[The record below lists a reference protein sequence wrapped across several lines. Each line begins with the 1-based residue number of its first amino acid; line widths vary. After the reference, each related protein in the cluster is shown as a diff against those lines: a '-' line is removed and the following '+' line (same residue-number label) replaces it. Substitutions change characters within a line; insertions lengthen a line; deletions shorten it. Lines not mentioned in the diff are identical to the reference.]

1 MRPKIVTTEQSHFI
15 AGQWAGAN
23 ESGWNPIGDSILILP
38 DEASEK
44 IGKSGLL
51 VAPANVTERQSLAS
65 ETGLVIAVGEGAYEW
80 NADRT
85 RPFKGRKPEPGDH
98 VCFARYA
105 GRVYIGDDG
114 KSYRVMTD
122 NCVAAIKG

>member
-1 MRPKIVTTEQSHFI
+1 MTPKIVTAEQSHFI
-15 AGQWAGAN
+15 AGQWDGEN
-23 ESGWNPIGDSILILP
+23 RSGLIPIGDSVIILP
-38 DEASEK
+38 DEASDK
-44 IGKSGLL
+44 IGKSRLL
-51 VAPANVTERQSLAS
+51 VAPTDVTERQSLAS
-65 ETGLVIAVGEGAYEW
+65 ETGLVVAVGEGAYEW

-105 GRVYIGDDG
+105 GRIHIGDDG

-122 NCVAAIKG
+122 SAVAAIKG